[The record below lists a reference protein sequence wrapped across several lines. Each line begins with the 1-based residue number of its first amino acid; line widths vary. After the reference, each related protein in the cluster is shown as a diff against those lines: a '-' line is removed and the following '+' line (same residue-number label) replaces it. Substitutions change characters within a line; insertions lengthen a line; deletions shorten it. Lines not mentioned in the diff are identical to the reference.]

1 MSNLSAEQPF
11 SPSGAN
17 RAGPNLEAPN
27 LASRWATLR
36 QVKPQQRNR
45 DAADELGVSEA
56 ELIASRSDAA
66 NFRLLPDWPALFAHL
81 PKLDRVMALTRN
93 ENAVHER
100 HGVYEPASFNGM
112 VGVVL
117 GPDIDLR
124 IFLKS
129 WAFGFAVEE
138 SSRRGLLRSLQV
150 FDRSGAAVHKIYA
163 GEGTDMAAW
172 QELTALLRAD
182 DQDAA
187 LDIAAPKARTLPKDL
202 DAIDAAALLTG
213 WEKLQDT
220 HEFIGLLNKNEAQP
234 TQAFRLAEGR
244 FTRRIGNGAVRQLLT
259 GAAREKLPI
268 MVFVGN
274 HGTIQIHTGPVARIE
289 VMGDWLNV
297 LDPDFNLHLREDR
310 IGEVWHV
317 RKPTSDGVVTSVE
330 VFDRDGER
338 IVTFFGKRKPGEAE
352 LRGWRELTAALP
364 SFSAA
369 GAAA

>member
-27 LASRWATLR
+27 LASRWAALR

-81 PKLDRVMALTRN
+81 PKLGRVMALTRN

-129 WAFGFAVEE
+129 WTFGFAVEE
-138 SSRRGLLRSLQV
+138 PSRRGLLRSLL
-150 FDRSGAAVHKIYA
+150 DLDPLLPDLAEAIAATRRDAPA
-163 GEGTDMAAW
+163 GEHQTPRAYLERLLQAAGRSVAPAAAAPAPASIE
-172 QELTALLRAD
+172 ELTERELKILRLL
-182 DQDAA
+182 
-187 LDIAAPKARTLPKDL
+187 KAGLGNRELAQSLFLSEATVKWHLHN
-202 DAIDAAALLTG
+202 IY
-213 WEKLQDT
+213 EKLKVR
-220 HEFIGLLNKNEAQP
+220 NR
-234 TQAFRLAEGR
+234 TQAI
-244 FTRRIGNGAVRQLLT
+244 RR
-259 GAAREKLPI
+259 ARELS
-268 MVFVGN
+268 
-274 HGTIQIHTGPVARIE
+274 
-289 VMGDWLNV
+289 L
-297 LDPDFNLHLREDR
+297 L
-310 IGEVWHV
+310 
-317 RKPTSDGVVTSVE
+317 
-330 VFDRDGER
+330 
-338 IVTFFGKRKPGEAE
+338 
-352 LRGWRELTAALP
+352 
-364 SFSAA
+364 
-369 GAAA
+369 